1 MKKLGK
7 ILVFTALGLFAAWIV
22 CFCLRYLIWQKSIA
36 LGKGFA
42 DHFKA
47 AGAVFFDLHYFDDNA
62 TFLLKLAGF
71 VVFWFTLGL
80 EILLLLEVIF
90 KKQKLVRILSMVAV
104 AAGGYAVIDY
114 IGMSG
119 DYAHH
124 LGRFAWGNVFYTLGL
139 IGFIALSF
147 VLFAVAVASAVF
159 VGNEKEECC
168 CEECACEAKAEEEA
182 PAQEEAPAEEPAA
195 EEEQPAEQ
203 PAEEAPAEEPAQEEP
218 AAEEPAPEEA
228 PAEEDA
234 PEEAPAEEQ
243 PAEEQK

>member
-7 ILVFTALGLFAAWIV
+7 ILVFTALGLFVAWIV

-80 EILLLLEVIF
+80 EILLLIEVIF
-90 KKQKLVRILSMVAV
+90 KKQKLVRILSMVGV

-147 VLFAVAVASAVF
+147 VLFAVAVAGAVF

-182 PAQEEAPAEEPAA
+182 HAQEEAPAEE
-195 EEEQPAEQ
+195 EQPAEQ
-203 PAEEAPAEEPAQEEP
+203 HAEEEAPAEEPAQEEP

-228 PAEEDA
+228 PAEE
-234 PEEAPAEEQ
+234 APAEEQ